1 MLETKIFYSD
11 LVKKNFSKER
21 IDISSSELFE
31 LAKRLSEIVYP
42 SVTYGNN
49 DIRWLN
55 LYLPVTPDIP
65 LEPAKDVALIP
76 FSLVFQK
83 FIGGG
88 ERYIISLPLVLIS
101 QNSIDKNKYYILR
114 KNVTIT
120 LRKGEER
127 TDEIYK
133 LMLEETANFLN
144 RMKNSDIK
152 LENYVPYLFRKGKVK
167 RKYVVQPQI
176 SEDEARQ
183 ILELYE
189 KRNKG
194 EIYPIS
200 LEDYLKV
207 AGICLRAIFPGD
219 AHLSYREL
227 YEKYSDF
234 RRAGILEIDPKD
246 KNAFKNWYESEEWE
260 GSHPFEIVAGFK
272 TIGIVLYPPTKE
284 KKRFVIYVGSEIYYL
299 HYLKAIEALVKE
311 KIPFDASQIEEIID
325 YLAGETYISVNEKD
339 GIECCKGDEEF
350 LKYVEWDELKLPK
363 IK

>member
-1 MLETKIFYSD
+1 MLRARIFYSQ
-11 LVKKNFSKER
+11 LVEKTFEKER
-21 IDISSSELFE
+21 IEINSSQLFE
-31 LAKRLSEIVYP
+31 STKRLSEMVYP

-55 LYLPVTPDIP
+55 LYLPVIPDMP

-83 FIGGG
+83 LIGGK
-88 ERYIISLPLVLIS
+88 RYIISLPLVLIS
-101 QNSIDKNKYYILR
+101 QNSIDKNKHYILR

-127 TDEIYK
+127 ADEIYK
-133 LMLEETANFLN
+133 LMLEEAANLLN

-167 RKYVVQPQI
+167 SKYVVQPQI
-176 SEDEARQ
+176 SEDEARR

-207 AGICLRAIFPGD
+207 ARICLRAMFPED
-219 AHLSYREL
+219 AHLSDKEIYR
-227 YEKYSDF
+227 KHADF
-234 RRAGILEIDPKD
+234 RHGGMLEIDPKD
-246 KNAFKNWYESEEWE
+246 KKAFEEWYESREWE
-260 GSHPFEIVAGFK
+260 GSHPFEIVAGYSTF
-272 TIGIVLYPPTKE
+272 GISLYPPTE
-284 KKRFVIYVGSEIYYL
+284 ENKRFIISVGSVAYYL
-299 HYLKAIEALVKE
+299 LYLKAVRALIEE
-311 KIPFDASQIEEIID
+311 NIPFDAPQLEEVVNH
-325 YLAGETYISVNEKD
+325 LAGEVYIPVNEEG
-339 GIECCKGDEEF
+339 GINCCVGNEKF
-350 LKYVEWDELKLPK
+350 LKYVEWKELKLPK